1 MGRTSIYCVY
11 KVSHIDLS
19 DKELKH
25 LNDQEQCNLL
35 NDNQI
40 FVAEPFSINF
50 KYFSKKSY
58 LTVHWEKQ
66 NIMLFVLNFKS
77 GVAYMSIHL

>member
-1 MGRTSIYCVY
+1 MVKQLGIIHIFSDIAMCWPKMGRTSIYCVY

-40 FVAEPFSINF
+40 FVAEPFQYKF
-50 KYFSKKSY
+50 
-58 LTVHWEKQ
+58 
-66 NIMLFVLNFKS
+66 
-77 GVAYMSIHL
+77 